1 MTYSHSQWPLT
12 QSFTK
17 SSSPHPTYPRTKDPN
32 SEPYLSTQFHP
43 KQHLY
48 QLPEASPHPVTPP
61 SAPPAAKRRQWRI
74 FPWSARKLLCWKRWK
89 DGTGRKEGIY
99 RDFWS
104 DVWRM
109 IDTLI
114 VHDSYHLLKR
124 GFINLFEVGQPLNQ
138 IIIIRYLSIFCA
150 IE

>member
-12 QSFTK
+12 QAFTK
-17 SSSPHPTYPRTKDPN
+17 SFSPNPAYHKTEDPN

-48 QLPEASPHPVTPP
+48 QLPEASLRPVTPP

-114 VHDSYHLLKR
+114 LVSLIDTRFYC
-124 GFINLFEVGQPLNQ
+124 
-138 IIIIRYLSIFCA
+138 IFWSGST
-150 IE
+150 IKSNYYYRIFVNI